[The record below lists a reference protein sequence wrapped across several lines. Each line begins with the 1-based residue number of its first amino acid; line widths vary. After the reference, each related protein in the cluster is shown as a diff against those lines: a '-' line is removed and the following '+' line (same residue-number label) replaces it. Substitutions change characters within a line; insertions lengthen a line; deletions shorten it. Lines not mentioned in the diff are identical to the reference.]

1 MNIQARI
8 LARKMVLTYLY
19 EKYTAGDTAQNEH
32 VLKEICDIDITQSA
46 LEQKDIYSPSKL
58 AESLKAEFPL
68 DDYDNDMTYLIQH
81 CFEKLAERGID
92 TEYIHAMWPAY
103 DLYAHLMPNLVNTY
117 TTTFQFDDMDIMD
130 RVLFLL
136 GFAEYKLMK
145 TPKEVIIN
153 EMIELAKKYADTGA
167 PKLLNGILHKILV
180 AEEGWDVNKPKEV
193 KVKKMTDKIVKKE
206 VEIKEVEVQQPDGQ
220 TEKE

>member
-19 EKYTAGDTAQNEH
+19 EKYTAGATALNEH
-32 VLKEICDIDITQSA
+32 VLKEICDIDITHSA
-46 LEQKDIYSPSKL
+46 LEQKDVYSPAQL
-58 AESLKAEFPL
+58 AALLKSEFPL
-68 DDYDNDMTYLIQH
+68 DQYDTDMTYLIQH

-92 TEYIHAMWPAY
+92 TEYLHTMAPAY
-103 DLYAHLMPNLVNTY
+103 DNYAHLMPDLVNGY
-117 TTTFQFDDMDIMD
+117 TTTFQYNDMDIMD

-153 EMIELAKKYADTGA
+153 EMIELAKKYWDTWA

-180 AEEGWDVNKPKEV
+180 AEEAK
-193 KVKKMTDKIVKKE
+193 DKGETEHKTPEKKE
-206 VEIKEVEVQQPDGQ
+206 K
-220 TEKE
+220 